1 MYLDMFRRNNLFKR
15 VYPAPPHTR
24 ALYSQFIVHS
34 WAKSSWNYYILFE
47 EYFFHKINDSFVY
60 SYILREAK
68 KYTFS
73 DYRNLNEQETDF
85 D

>member
-1 MYLDMFRRNNLFKR
+1 M
-15 VYPAPPHTR
+15 
-24 ALYSQFIVHS
+24 
-34 WAKSSWNYYILFE
+34 LFE